1 MIFSCPAKEFPPPVK
16 PWWGL
21 FNFAYGSE
29 SGFGQ
34 IEIPIIG
41 VQDAFTRNDLEFID
55 PVSPASDYE
64 RWQNEAALPL
74 LNEPFQKNMWGEGPA
89 YETFGPILDPSFG
102 GTQDGILWNLTFDFD
117 AVMNSY
123 PIEPD
128 DDGMYRFLLY
138 YDDMVGEDFLANVI
152 PVVCSADPFAP
163 WFTGRID
170 SVEPDSRRIEI
181 RIPAPFSN

>member
-1 MIFSCPAKEFPPPVK
+1 M
-16 PWWGL
+16 
-21 FNFAYGSE
+21 
-29 SGFGQ
+29 
-34 IEIPIIG
+34 
-41 VQDAFTRNDLEFID
+41 
-55 PVSPASDYE
+55 
-64 RWQNEAALPL
+64 
-74 LNEPFQKNMWGEGPA
+74 LNEPFQKNMWGKGPA

-138 YDDMVGEDFLANVI
+138 YDDMVGCRFSCDLI

-170 SVEPDSRRIEI
+170 SVEPDFRRIEI
-181 RIPAPFSN
+181 HIPAPFSN